1 MRHRLL
7 GIRACPQNTFN
18 STQPGQR
25 GDWRE
30 VEGCYVLYPPAGRAP
45 QAVAHF
51 LGGAFV
57 GAAPQVAYRLFLEA
71 LANRDVLVRGAL
83 QWMWGWARMGS
94 GWLRPPGAS
103 PLCSGA
109 RRWCFPAQRFS

>member
-1 MRHRLL
+1 MVHNNNILRF
-7 GIRACPQNTFN
+7 ACTPQNTFN

-30 VEGCYVLYPPAGRAP
+30 MEGCYVLYPPAGRPP

-71 LANRDVLVRGAL
+71 LANRDVLVSAGSTLHSACTPCLRGHFILAL
-83 QWMWGWARMGS
+83 DCILTA
-94 GWLRPPGAS
+94 
-103 PLCSGA
+103 
-109 RRWCFPAQRFS
+109 